1 SGGVEVLWLLGAAT
15 LVALI
20 LVLQRLGLGTWIAYV
35 IPALALWV
43 CLYESGVHPTIAG
56 VILGLLTPARPF
68 GGRQVIESL
77 ERRVHPW
84 SSFLIVPLF
93 ALANAGIVI
102 NGDTVSRAFDSP
114 ITIGVVLG
122 LVLGKTLGITL
133 ATAVG
138 VRLRLGRLPDGV
150 RWPH

>member
-1 SGGVEVLWLLGAAT
+1 IVIAVFYSGGVESLWLVGSAA

-20 LVLQRLGLGTWIAYV
+20 LLLQRLRFASPFAYV

-77 ERRVHPW
+77 EHRVHPW

-102 NGDTVSRAFDSP
+102 YGDTVSRAVESP
-114 ITIGVVLG
+114 GPIGGAPRPL
-122 LVLGKTLGITL
+122 
-133 ATAVG
+133 
-138 VRLRLGRLPDGV
+138 
-150 RWPH
+150 